1 MVAIN
6 PIFWNPIPSKSM
18 DDSQLKKLTQVTSP
32 TQQLVVEYEMSSA
45 ESEEVEESSDDESI
59 LRFHAPLV
67 KFNLTFVETELDR
80 TGARWSPVPRRGS

>member
-1 MVAIN
+1 
-6 PIFWNPIPSKSM
+6 M

-59 LRFHAPLV
+59 LRFHVTREGFAGRSCTPRNTGHRRRWPPIN
-67 KFNLTFVETELDR
+67 KQGSIFNYKY
-80 TGARWSPVPRRGS
+80 AKI